1 MSESSLFQIT
11 PERLIFNL
19 DTDNIS
25 ELSANTSK
33 ISKDIHIKIINVSTN
48 SIAIKIKTTKKN
60 NYIMSPSSEFVIP
73 PKEEKEVNIR
83 FKRDEGEKLKLKS
96 HKVLFEG
103 IEIKEEDKDLSV
115 KELFDKYTKGENK
128 VDVITRKIESEFFDK
143 NGNNLSSLSN
153 TLGKVS
159 DISNTNIEIN
169 NVSNT
174 NKNKDI
180 HNNIDVHSNTDI
192 NNNNEINTY
201 IDISNNN
208 DVVKNNIE
216 INNNIDINNNKDNN
230 KNIKNDNITQINK
243 GNDMNL
249 IDLGK
254 ASDKNIIIALVLS
267 LLIGL
272 FILN

>member
-25 ELSANTSK
+25 ELSENTSK

-128 VDVITRKIESEFFDK
+128 VDVITRKIEPEFFDK

-169 NVSNT
+169 NVSNI

-192 NNNNEINTY
+192 NI
-201 IDISNNN
+201 
-208 DVVKNNIE
+208 
-216 INNNIDINNNKDNN
+216 KDNN
-230 KNIKNDNITQINK
+230 KDITNDNITQINK